1 MIDKVLLKSLL
12 EEKEALN
19 EEYKAF
25 STKCAD
31 FDARLCECMGLVKGT
46 AITHQDIIDALLD
59 EVKNDNK

>member
-1 MIDKVLLKSLL
+1 MIDKILLKSLL

-25 STKCAD
+25 SAKCAD
-31 FDARLCECMGLVKGT
+31 FDARLCGCMGVPNGA

-59 EVKNDNK
+59 EGQNDNE